1 MVTSGINI
9 GDETPTKPAILQIL
23 QTEANQ
29 IKGLLSITEGRYH
42 QVKRMMKVLGV
53 EVTYLKRISIGKI
66 RLDDNLSAGE
76 FRALTDKE
84 LELLNYHQR
93 EK

>member
-1 MVTSGINI
+1 
-9 GDETPTKPAILQIL
+9 
-23 QTEANQ
+23 
-29 IKGLLSITEGRYH
+29 
-42 QVKRMMKVLGV
+42 MMKVLGV

>member
-1 MVTSGINI
+1 MVASGMDI
-9 GDETPTKPAILQIL
+9 GDETPTKPANLKILRTDADQIL
-23 QTEANQ
+23 
-29 IKGLLSITEGRYH
+29 GVLSITEGRYH

>member
-1 MVTSGINI
+1 MVASGMDI
-9 GDETPTKPAILQIL
+9 GDETPTKPATLKILRTDADQIL
-23 QTEANQ
+23 
-29 IKGLLSITEGRYH
+29 GVLSITEGRYH